1 MNLMIVT
8 MGINN
13 YRLLCPLAP
22 LRVSEKKDE
31 EYISLFFSVELGTR
45 FVNKEMVNPPIFI
58 NTFQIK
64 SHFLSS
70 SI

>member
-1 MNLMIVT
+1 

-22 LRVSEKKDE
+22 LRVSKKKDE

-58 NTFQIK
+58 NTF
-64 SHFLSS
+64 
-70 SI
+70 